1 MNRRFK
7 EALSIKKSQH
17 PGQIV
22 LFSILVFNLVFFVIG
37 ALVIMIF
44 AGQNN
49 MSFFEA
55 LYCTITMILDAGCIE
70 SVVGEIGETG
80 YLIPIICIVIVIIGM
95 ITFSGA
101 VIGYITNYISGFIEN
116 SNAGTNKIDVSNHV
130 IILNWNS
137 RASEIINDFLYCNH
151 KQVIIVL
158 SDYDKEAIKREIDEK
173 LSFTIRSENARL
185 KQELSAVEY
194 NKKKLKNNLTVV
206 VRQGDIFSANQ
217 LHNISLLDA
226 KSVIILDDEQ
236 NRKIADDF
244 KGNSKTI
251 KALMQVADI
260 VSKLDSKDNQR
271 IVVEINDDWTE
282 DLVNKIIKYKRI
294 HRKCTIIPIR
304 VDVLLGQLLSQ
315 FSVMPNLNLAYREL
329 FSNKGAT
336 FFVDE
341 AKVEDEEAYI
351 SEYINTHDKAIPL
364 SSHKTETNDYFY
376 YVATVQGDL
385 NKTTGT
391 PASLIDIKL
400 NHDYWIDRKN
410 ILILGHNSNCKEI
423 MKGFKAF
430 SNEWNRKDTNEEILN
445 ITVIDD
451 PGYLEKMKYYK
462 EYPFVTETISASV
475 FDKDLIYETV
485 EKFFSVNK
493 GDISILILSDDT
505 VDSDNQDATALANLV
520 YIQEIISNKA
530 KEDPSFLADRID
542 IVVEIVNPRHHDIV
556 NSYSVRNVVI
566 SNRYISKMIT
576 QIGEKDSIYDLYNEI
591 FTYDDPD
598 SDCYDS
604 KEIYVKKVTN
614 FFKEIPPECSER
626 DLVYSVWKASTDESI
641 PKSKRSPT
649 ILLGYVK
656 REGNVYLFNSDNK
669 DTVKLD
675 SGDKLIVYSNH

>member
-7 EALSIKKSQH
+7 EWLSIMKSQH
-17 PGQIV
+17 PGRMV
-22 LFSILVFNLVFFVIG
+22 LFSILVFNLVFFLIG

-44 AGQNN
+44 AGKND

-70 SVVGEIGETG
+70 SVVGDIGAAG
-80 YLIPIICIVIVIIGM
+80 YLIPIICIAIVIIGM

-116 SNAGTNKIDVSNHV
+116 SNSGNRRIDVSNHV
-130 IILNWNS
+130 IILNWNT
-137 RASEIINDFLYCNH
+137 RASEIINDYLFCNH
-151 KQVIIVL
+151 KQVIVVL
-158 SDYDKEAIKREIDEK
+158 SDSDKEEIKREIDEK
-173 LSFTIRSENARL
+173 LSFTIRRENEKL
-185 KQELSAVEY
+185 KQDLGPFEY
-194 NKKKLKNNLTVV
+194 NKKKLKNNLTII
-206 VRQGDIFSANQ
+206 VRQGDIYSANQ
-217 LHNISLLDA
+217 LHNISLLNA

-236 NRKIADDF
+236 NGNISEDF

-260 VSKLDSKDNQR
+260 VSKQDSRDNQR

-282 DLVNKIIKYKRI
+282 DLVNKIIKYKRMD
-294 HRKCTIIPIR
+294 RKCTIVPIR
-304 VDVLLGQLLSQ
+304 VNVLLGQLLSQ

-341 AKVEDEEAYI
+341 VKTDDEEAYI
-351 SEYINTHDKAIPL
+351 SDYINTHDNAIPL
-364 SSHKTETNDYFY
+364 SSHKSEMHDYFY
-376 YVATVQGDL
+376 YVATDSAEL
-385 NKTTGT
+385 HKTTNK
-391 PASLIDIKL
+391 PASLIDVKL
-400 NHDYWIDRKN
+400 NLDYWMERKN
-410 ILILGHNSNCKEI
+410 ILILGHNSNCREI
-423 MKGFKAF
+423 MQGFKAF

-451 PGYLEKMKYYK
+451 PDNLEKMNYYK
-462 EYPFVTETISASV
+462 EYPFVTETIPASV
-475 FDKDLIYETV
+475 FDKEQIFETV
-485 EKFFSVNK
+485 DKFFTENK
-493 GDISILILSDDT
+493 GDISVLILSDDT
-505 VDSDNQDATALANLV
+505 VHNSDQDATALANLV
-520 YIQEIISNKA
+520 YVQEIISNKTEA
-530 KEDPSFLADRID
+530 DRSFVADRID

-576 QIGEKDSIYDLYNEI
+576 QIGDKDAIYDLYNEI

-598 SDCYDS
+598 ADSYNS
-604 KEIYVKKVTN
+604 KEIYVKKATN
-614 FFKEIPPECSER
+614 LFREIPRTCSQR
-626 DLVYSVWKASTDESI
+626 DLIYSVWKASIDESI
-641 PKSKRSPT
+641 PMNKRSPT

-656 REGNVYLFNSDNK
+656 REGNVVLFNSDNK
-669 DTVKLD
+669 DTVHLD

>member
-7 EALSIKKSQH
+7 EWMSIKQSQQ
-17 PGQIV
+17 PGQVV
-22 LFSILVFNLVFFVIG
+22 LFSILVFNLIFFVLA

-70 SVVGEIGETG
+70 SVVGDIGAAG
-80 YLIPIICIVIVIIGM
+80 YLIPIICIIIVVIGM

-116 SNAGTNKIDVSNHV
+116 SNAGTKKLNVSDHV
-130 IILNWNS
+130 IILNWNT
-137 RASEIINDFLYCNH
+137 RASEIINDFLYVTH
-151 KQVIIVL
+151 KQVVVVL
-158 SDYDKEAIKREIDEK
+158 SDSDKEAIKREIDEK
-173 LSFTIRSENARL
+173 LSFTIRRENAKL
-185 KQELSAVEY
+185 KQELSHYEY
-194 NKKKLKNNLTVV
+194 KKKKLKNNLIIV

-217 LHNISLLDA
+217 LHNISLLTA

-236 NRKIADDF
+236 NGKITEDL

-260 VSKLDSKDNQR
+260 VSKQDSRDNQK

-304 VDVLLGQLLSQ
+304 VNVLLGQLLSQ

-336 FFVDE
+336 FYVDE
-341 AKVEDEEAYI
+341 VKTDNDESYI
-351 SEYINTHDKAIPL
+351 TEYINTHDQAIPL

-376 YVATVQGDL
+376 YVATKLSDL
-385 NKTTGT
+385 HKTASK
-391 PASLIDIKL
+391 PANLIDVKL
-400 NHDYWIDRKN
+400 NLDYWIDKKN

-423 MKGFKAF
+423 MKGFRSF
-430 SNEWNRKDTNEEILN
+430 CNEWDRKDSSEEILN

-451 PGYLEKMKYYK
+451 PENLEQMNNYE
-462 EYPFVTETISASV
+462 EYPFVTETIPASV
-475 FDKDLIYETV
+475 FDKEVIFDTV
-485 EKFFSVNK
+485 NRFISENP
-493 GDISILILSDDT
+493 GDISVLILSDDT
-505 VDSDNQDATALANLV
+505 VENENQDATALANLV
-520 YIQEIISNKA
+520 YIQEIISSKSETDNTFN
-530 KEDPSFLADRID
+530 SDRID
-542 IVVEIVNPRHHDIV
+542 IVVEIINPRHHDIV

-576 QIGEKDSIYDLYNEI
+576 QVGAKDSIFDLYNEI
-591 FTYDDPD
+591 FTYDD
-598 SDCYDS
+598 SDAESYNS
-604 KEIYVKKVTN
+604 KEIYVKKAKN
-614 FFKEIPPECSER
+614 FFKEIPPKCTQR
-626 DLVYSVWKASTDESI
+626 DLVYSVWKASIDESI
-641 PKSKRSPT
+641 PQNKRSPT

-656 REGNVYLFNSDNK
+656 REGNVYLFNSDNA
-669 DTVKLD
+669 DTIKLD
-675 SGDKLIVYSNH
+675 AGDKLIVYSNH

>member
-7 EALSIKKSQH
+7 EWLSIKKSQH

-22 LFSILVFNLVFFVIG
+22 LFSILVFNLLFFLIG

-44 AGQNN
+44 AGNNN

-70 SVVGEIGETG
+70 AVVGDIGAAG
-80 YLIPIICIVIVIIGM
+80 YIIPVICICIVIIGM

-116 SNAGTNKIDVSNHV
+116 SNSGTRRIDVSGHV

-137 RASEIINDFLYCNH
+137 RASEIINDFLYCDH

-158 SDYDKEAIKREIDEK
+158 SDSDKEAIKREIDEK
-173 LSFTIRSENARL
+173 LSFTIRSENAKL
-185 KQELSAVEY
+185 KHDLSPVEY
-194 NKKKLKNNLTVV
+194 NRKKLKNNLTIV

-217 LHNISLLDA
+217 LYNISLPEA

-236 NRKIADDF
+236 HSNLSEDF

-260 VSKLDSKDNQR
+260 VSKLDSRDNQR

-282 DLVNKIIKYKRI
+282 DLVNKIITYKRI

-304 VDVLLGQLLSQ
+304 VNVLLGQLLSQ

-341 AKVEDEEAYI
+341 VKVDDEEAYI
-351 SEYINTHDKAIPL
+351 SDYINTHDNAIPL
-364 SSHKTETNDYFY
+364 SSHKTELNDYFY
-376 YVATVQGDL
+376 YVSTDMNEL
-385 NKTTGT
+385 HRTTKK

-400 NHDYWIDRKN
+400 NHDYWIDRKS

-423 MKGFKAF
+423 MKGFQSF
-430 SNEWNRKDTNEEILN
+430 SNEWNRKDTGEEILN

-451 PGYLEKMKYYK
+451 PENLKAVNHYK
-462 EYPFVTETISASV
+462 EYPFVTDTIPASV
-475 FDKDLIYETV
+475 FDKDLIYASV
-485 EKFFSVNK
+485 RKFFEGSD
-493 GDISILILSDDT
+493 GDISILILSDDM
-505 VDSDNQDATALANLV
+505 VDSENVDATALANLV
-520 YIQEIISNKA
+520 YIQEIISSLSVD
-530 KEDPSFLADRID
+530 DPSFADRID

-591 FTYDDPD
+591 FTYDSGSD
-598 SDCYDS
+598 DCYDS
-604 KEIYVKKVTN
+604 KEIYVKKVST
-614 FFKEIPPECSER
+614 FFKEIPPKCSER
-626 DLVYSVWKASTDESI
+626 DLIYSVWKASIDGSI
-641 PKSKRSPT
+641 PNNKRSPT
-649 ILLGYVK
+649 VPLGYVT
-656 REGNVYLFNSDNK
+656 REGNVYLFNSDNN
-669 DTVKLD
+669 DMIQLD

>member
-7 EALSIKKSQH
+7 EWLSIKKSQH

-22 LFSILVFNLVFFVIG
+22 LFAILLFNLLFFLLG
-37 ALVIMIF
+37 AVVIMIF
-44 AGQNN
+44 AGQNH

-70 SVVGEIGETG
+70 AVVGEIGEAG
-80 YLIPIICIVIVIIGM
+80 YLIPIICICIVIIGM

-116 SNAGTNKIDVSNHV
+116 SNAGIKRINVSNHV

-158 SDYDKEAIKREIDEK
+158 SDSDKEAIKREIDEK
-173 LSFTIRSENARL
+173 LSFTIRSENTRL
-185 KQELSAVEY
+185 KRDLTRMEY
-194 NKKKLKNNLTVV
+194 NKRKLKNNLTIV

-217 LHNISLLDA
+217 LHNISLPEA

-236 NRKIADDF
+236 NTNLTDDF

-260 VSKLDSKDNQR
+260 VSKLDSRDNQR

-304 VDVLLGQLLSQ
+304 VNVLLGQLLSQ

-341 AKVEDEEAYI
+341 VKVENEEAYI
-351 SEYINTHDKAIPL
+351 TDFINTHENAIPL
-364 SSHKTETNDYFY
+364 SAHKTETDDYFY
-376 YVATVQGDL
+376 YVATDPSEL
-385 NKTTGT
+385 LKTTT
-391 PASLIDIKL
+391 KPASLIDIKL
-400 NHDYWIDRKN
+400 NTDYWIDKKN
-410 ILILGHNSNCKEI
+410 ILILGHNSNCREI

-430 SNEWNRKDTNEEILN
+430 SNEWNPKDSNEQILN
-445 ITVIDD
+445 INVIDD
-451 PGYLEKMKYYK
+451 PENLEIMNHYK
-462 EYPFVTETISASV
+462 EYPFVTETIPASV
-475 FDKDLIYETV
+475 FDKDVIFSTV
-485 EKFFSVNK
+485 ERFFTENK
-493 GDISILILSDDT
+493 GDISVLILSDDT
-505 VDSDNQDATALANLV
+505 VDSNNQDATALANLV
-520 YIQEIISNKA
+520 YIQEIISNLSA
-530 KEDPSFLADRID
+530 SDRSFADRVD

-591 FTYDDPD
+591 FTYDD
-598 SDCYDS
+598 SDVECYDS
-604 KEIYVKKVTN
+604 KEVYIKKASN
-614 FFKEIPPECSER
+614 FFKEIPPKCSER
-626 DLVYSVWKASTDESI
+626 DLVYSVWKASIDKSI
-641 PKSKRSPT
+641 PKNKRSPS
-649 ILLGYVK
+649 IILGYVK
-656 REGNVYLFNSDNK
+656 REGNVYLFNSDGS
-669 DTVKLD
+669 DTIQLD
-675 SGDKLIVYSNH
+675 IGDKLIVYSNH

>member
-70 SVVGEIGETG
+70 SVVGEIGEAG
-80 YLIPIICIVIVIIGM
+80 YLIPIICIIIVIIGM

-116 SNAGTNKIDVSNHV
+116 SNAGTNRIDVSNHV

-226 KSVIILDDEQ
+226 TSVIILDDEQ

-341 AKVEDEEAYI
+341 IKVENEEDYI
-351 SEYINTHDKAIPL
+351 SEYINTHDKAFPL

-385 NKTTGT
+385 SKTTSK

-430 SNEWNRKDTNEEILN
+430 SNEWNRKDSGEEILN

-451 PGYLEKMKYYK
+451 PEYLEKMNYYK

-485 EKFFSVNK
+485 EKFFEVNK
-493 GDISILILSDDT
+493 GDISVLILSDDT

-626 DLVYSVWKASTDESI
+626 DLVYSVWKASIDESI

>member
-7 EALSIKKSQH
+7 EWMSIKQSQQ
-17 PGQIV
+17 PGQVV
-22 LFSILVFNLVFFVIG
+22 LFSILVFNLVFFVLA

-70 SVVGEIGETG
+70 SVVGDIGAAG
-80 YLIPIICIVIVIIGM
+80 YLIPIICIIIVVIGM

-116 SNAGTNKIDVSNHV
+116 SNAGTRKLNISDHV
-130 IILNWNS
+130 IILNWNT
-137 RASEIINDFLYCNH
+137 RASEIINDFLYVTH
-151 KQVIIVL
+151 KQVIVVL
-158 SDYDKEAIKREIDEK
+158 SDSDKEAIKREIDEK
-173 LSFTIRSENARL
+173 LSFTIRKENAKL
-185 KQELSAVEY
+185 KQELSYYEY
-194 NKKKLKNNLTVV
+194 KKKKLKNNLIIV

-217 LHNISLLDA
+217 LHNISLLTA

-236 NRKIADDF
+236 NGKISDDL

-260 VSKLDSKDNQR
+260 VSKQDSRDNQK

-304 VDVLLGQLLSQ
+304 VNVLLGQLLSQ

-336 FFVDE
+336 FYVDE
-341 AKVEDEEAYI
+341 VKTDNDETYI
-351 SEYINTHDKAIPL
+351 TDYINTHDQAIPL

-376 YVATVQGDL
+376 YVATKLSDL
-385 NKTTGT
+385 HKTASK
-391 PASLIDIKL
+391 PANLIDVKL
-400 NHDYWIDRKN
+400 NLDYWIDKKN

-423 MKGFKAF
+423 MKGFRSF
-430 SNEWNRKDTNEEILN
+430 CNEWDRKDSSEEILN

-451 PGYLEKMKYYK
+451 PENLERMNNYE
-462 EYPFVTETISASV
+462 EYSFVTETIPASI
-475 FDKDLIYETV
+475 FDKEVIFDTV
-485 EKFFSVNK
+485 NRFISENP
-493 GDISILILSDDT
+493 GDISVLILSDDT
-505 VDSDNQDATALANLV
+505 VENENQDATALANLV
-520 YIQEIISNKA
+520 YIQEIISSKSETDNTFN
-530 KEDPSFLADRID
+530 SDRID
-542 IVVEIVNPRHHDIV
+542 IVVEIINPRHHDIV

-576 QIGEKDSIYDLYNEI
+576 QVGAKDSIFDLYNEI
-591 FTYDDPD
+591 FTYDD
-598 SDCYDS
+598 SDAESYNS
-604 KEIYVKKVTN
+604 KEIYVKKATN
-614 FFKEIPPECSER
+614 FFKEIPPKCTQR
-626 DLVYSVWKASTDESI
+626 DLVYSVWKASIDESI
-641 PKSKRSPT
+641 PQNKRSPT
-649 ILLGYVK
+649 LLLGYVK
-656 REGNVYLFNSDNK
+656 REGNVYLFNSDNA
-669 DTVKLD
+669 DTIQLD
-675 SGDKLIVYSNH
+675 AGDKLIVYSNH